1 MRLRLLALV
10 VLLALSGCGVLDDV
24 GPATQATPDPA
35 LYGPSEAT
43 SNESPRSSELPV
55 PPETTP
61 SAEVASEL
69 DAGQVGVVDMGGAI
83 GVKPASL
90 DTASDLTVSDLHWTA
105 WDASGATGEG
115 RLRLPTCQPTCAAGG
130 TTQLEATVEL
140 SGLKTCDGRRYFD
153 HAEVRVDPKVAPSG
167 MQPASYVR
175 APC

>member
-1 MRLRLLALV
+1 
-10 VLLALSGCGVLDDV
+10 
-24 GPATQATPDPA
+24 
-35 LYGPSEAT
+35 
-43 SNESPRSSELPV
+43 
-55 PPETTP
+55 
-61 SAEVASEL
+61 
-69 DAGQVGVVDMGGAI
+69 MGGAI

-105 WDASGATGEG
+105 WDVSGATGQG

-130 TTQLEATVEL
+130 SSRAR
-140 SGLKTCDGRRYFD
+140 GDGRALRAEDLRRARYFD